1 MSNTIRVGIVGYG
14 NLGKGA
20 EIAISQNPDM
30 TLVAIFTRRDPKAIE
45 TVGADAAVVPFNKI
59 EDYQE
64 TIDVLLLCGGS
75 ANDLPDMSPALVEK
89 FNIVDSYDNHALIL
103 DHIERVDKPAKENN
117 KTGIVTAGWD
127 PGLFSM
133 HRLLGEIVLPGGATQ
148 TFWGEGLSQGHSDA
162 VRRVKGVKDAVQ
174 YTVPDPDMLD
184 DARKGKGADL
194 TAAER
199 HKRIC
204 YVVAENEREKERI
217 EREIKS
223 MPHYFADYDTTVHFI
238 SEDELKENHSKM
250 KHGGYVIRSGST
262 ADNHLHKVEF
272 SLALD
277 SNPEF
282 TASVLVAYARAAHRM
297 NQDGLTGA
305 KTIFDVPLSYLSP
318 RPMDDVIRDLL

>member
-1 MSNTIRVGIVGYG
+1 T
-14 NLGKGA
+14 K
-20 EIAISQNPDM
+20 
-30 TLVAIFTRRDPKAIE
+30 
-45 TVGADAAVVPFNKI
+45 
-59 EDYQE
+59 
-64 TIDVLLLCGGS
+64 
-75 ANDLPDMSPALVEK
+75 
-89 FNIVDSYDNHALIL
+89 
-103 DHIERVDKPAKENN
+103 
-117 KTGIVTAGWD
+117 
-127 PGLFSM
+127 
-133 HRLLGEIVLPGGATQ
+133 

-250 KHGGYVIRSGST
+250 KHVVYNIRYGIT
-262 ADNHLHKVEF
+262 GDYHLHKLQS
-272 SLALD
+272 SLTLH
-277 SNPEF
+277 SNPYF
-282 TASVLVAYARAAHRM
+282 PASALVAYALPAHRM
-297 NQDGLTGA
+297 NHEGLTGA
-305 KTIFDVPLSYLSP
+305 KTMFGVTFSYLSS
-318 RPMDDVIRDLL
+318 RPLDVLIRDL